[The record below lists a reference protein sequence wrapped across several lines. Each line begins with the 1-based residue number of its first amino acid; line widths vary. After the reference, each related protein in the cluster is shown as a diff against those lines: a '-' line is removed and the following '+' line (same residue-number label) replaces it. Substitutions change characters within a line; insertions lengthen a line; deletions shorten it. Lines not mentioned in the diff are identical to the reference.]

1 MIPPGRVVTRVRG
14 FKGDQCSLVE
24 PLRVGLVLRLQILM
38 FVHLLLCLD
47 PQTDLRD
54 LEGVFRGGK
63 ATWNV
68 IAVAERATRLWIVE
82 SDY

>member
-1 MIPPGRVVTRVRG
+1 MVIRVRG
-14 FKGDQCSLVE
+14 FRGDQCSLVE

-38 FVHLLLCLD
+38 PVHLFLCLD

-68 IAVAERATRLWIVE
+68 IVVAGRVTRLWIVE